1 MNQLHQANLENL
13 FKILEGMKIEEI
25 EDRNLL
31 VIFKGDVMYF
41 RTLYAQ
47 SDPEKARHYSK
58 IHTLACDRI
67 RILDAKK

>member
-1 MNQLHQANLENL
+1 MSSIPKLEDL
-13 FKILEGMKIEEI
+13 FKILEGKKIEEI

-47 SDPEKARHYSK
+47 SDPEKARDYSK
-58 IHTLACDRI
+58 LHSDVCDQI
-67 RILDAKK
+67 RFLDAKK